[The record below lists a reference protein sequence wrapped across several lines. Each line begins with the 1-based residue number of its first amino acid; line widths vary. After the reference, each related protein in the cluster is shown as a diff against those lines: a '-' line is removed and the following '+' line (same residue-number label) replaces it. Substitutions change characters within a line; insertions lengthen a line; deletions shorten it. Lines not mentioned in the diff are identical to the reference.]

1 MAEEALEATW
11 EVAELISERTLEM
24 AFEADAVRASRLL
37 AAEEAM
43 FAVVATWVAELLR
56 TLASLEMLW
65 RALVASAVASLRREE
80 IAAA

>member
-43 FAVVATWVAELLR
+43 LAVVAT
-56 TLASLEMLW
+56 
-65 RALVASAVASLRREE
+65 
-80 IAAA
+80 